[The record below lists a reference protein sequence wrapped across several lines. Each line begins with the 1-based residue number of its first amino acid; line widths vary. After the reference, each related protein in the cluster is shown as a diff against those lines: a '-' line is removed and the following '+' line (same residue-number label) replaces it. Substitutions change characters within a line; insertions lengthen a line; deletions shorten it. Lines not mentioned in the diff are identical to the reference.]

1 MGIFQGSLSTF
12 DAASGGLYA
21 YYSSGGV
28 IASYSDNSGTLAQL
42 ISSGSVLLWR
52 TGGTEKMR
60 LDASGNL
67 GINTS
72 SPASKLDI
80 ADASGAAPSLRI
92 VNSVAGA
99 WMRLTGTSASTS
111 LFDVNGLLAIRTGAS
126 YTTAVTIDASQNMG
140 LGVTPSAWLSSIKA
154 LDIGTRTALWSGG
167 AGQPILGYNC
177 YINSAGNFIYK
188 ATAAANYYVQDGAHS
203 WYTAASG
210 TAGNAITFTQAMTLD
225 ASGNLGVG
233 TTSPTVRVSVAT
245 ASGGSWFGAKSG
257 ANSEQLFGSDASGN
271 ASIFT
276 QGSNTI
282 ILYTNSLERA
292 RISSD
297 GTFRVKG
304 AGTAGSTDAFQ
315 VSASA
320 TASAVSI
327 DSSGNLLVGT
337 TSAVASERLN
347 VTGSVANNL
356 VRFTN
361 SNAAPYGF
369 DIKYSVATPNGT
381 SNEFGIFADATA
393 TRFTFRSNGGLVN
406 YSANNV
412 NLSDR
417 REKTNFAPA
426 GSYLDKICAIP
437 VQTFNYIDQNMEDD
451 GGLTLG
457 VVAQDVQAVA
467 PELIH
472 ESNWGS
478 DEAPKMRLSIYQ
490 TDLQYALMKC
500 IQEQQA
506 IIESLKARLD
516 AANL

>member
-1 MGIFQGSLSTF
+1 MANNAYNDTGSSYRYV
-12 DAASGGLYA
+12 ASSLGATQYRQA
-21 YYSSGGV
+21 FGV
-28 IASYSDNSGTLAQL
+28 HQWYN
-42 ISSGSVLLWR
+42 
-52 TGGTEKMR
+52 
-60 LDASGNL
+60 
-67 GINTS
+67 
-72 SPASKLDI
+72 
-80 ADASGAAPSLRI
+80 AP
-92 VNSVAGA
+92 
-99 WMRLTGTSASTS
+99 
-111 LFDVNGLLAIRTGAS
+111 
-126 YTTAVTIDASQNMG
+126 
-140 LGVTPSAWLSSIKA
+140 
-154 LDIGTRTALWSGG
+154 
-167 AGQPILGYNC
+167 
-177 YINSAGNFIYK
+177 
-188 ATAAANYYVQDGAHS
+188 
-203 WYTAASG
+203 SG
-210 TAGNAITFTQAMTLD
+210 TAGNAITFTQAMTLG
-225 ASGNLGVG
+225 ANGNLLVG
-233 TTSPTVRVSVAT
+233 TTTDEGERTRFESTSA
-245 ASGGSWFGAKSG
+245 A
-257 ANSEQLFGSDASGN
+257 QLSLVYTGIGKFVFKVDSSRN
-271 ASIFT
+271 LSILD
-276 QGSNTI
+276 G
-282 ILYTNSLERA
+282 TNERA
-292 RISSD
+292 R
-297 GTFRVKG
+297 
-304 AGTAGSTDAFQ
+304 
-315 VSASA
+315 
-320 TASAVSI
+320 I

-347 VTGSVANNL
+347 VTGSLANNL

-361 SNAAPYGF
+361 SNAAPYGL

-381 SNEFGIFADATA
+381 SNEFGIFSDATA